1 ARRCPATRSP
11 GNATRRRS
19 WPPWAYDTPC
29 CDLPP
34 MIITAPRLV
43 TALPGAPV
51 LEPGYVVT
59 AGDRIAGVGQDR
71 PPRPPDLELDSGV
84 LVPGLV
90 DLQVNGY
97 FGVEMQAADPDGWA
111 TVIERLPATGCTAF
125 LPTFIT
131 APVRRLAGAL
141 GCVSEY
147 LPGR

>member
-1 ARRCPATRSP
+1 
-11 GNATRRRS
+11 
-19 WPPWAYDTPC
+19 
-29 CDLPP
+29 
-34 MIITAPRLV
+34 MIITAPRVV

-59 AGDRIAGVGQDR
+59 AGNRIAGVGQDR

-97 FGVEMQAADPDGWA
+97 FGVEMQAADPEGWA
-111 TVIERLPATGCTAF
+111 SVVEQLPGTGCTAF

-131 APVRRLAGAL
+131 APVKRLATAL
-141 GCVSEY
+141 GFVAEN
-147 LPGR
+147 LPERRWRDCRRHLAACRV